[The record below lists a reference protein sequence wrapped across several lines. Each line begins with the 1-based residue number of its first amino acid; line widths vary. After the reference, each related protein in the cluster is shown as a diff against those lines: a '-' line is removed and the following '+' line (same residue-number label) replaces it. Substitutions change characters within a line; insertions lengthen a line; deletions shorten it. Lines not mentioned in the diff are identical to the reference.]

1 MESYSPDKVEKANKI
16 NTIIKSQR
24 IYQVDYCTLIQ
35 KPKKNIK
42 YSDIYQYLGEG
53 QLIDLDYIRCTLIF
67 PPINFTISRDDL
79 DHSEIL
85 SPTTKDALST
95 QSKGTSNRAGSLYGD
110 IYPSPTS
117 STMEEDY
124 FSRILDVF
132 ESDLNS
138 STQHY
143 GRSFGAFG
151 YCFDE
156 FQTDNIAQSSCKETE
171 YQKNLRQLLKELI

>member
-1 MESYSPDKVEKANKI
+1 M
-16 NTIIKSQR
+16 
-24 IYQVDYCTLIQ
+24 
-35 KPKKNIK
+35 
-42 YSDIYQYLGEG
+42 
-53 QLIDLDYIRCTLIF
+53 
-67 PPINFTISRDDL
+67 
-79 DHSEIL
+79 
-85 SPTTKDALST
+85 ST

-171 YQKNLRQLLKELI
+171 YQKNFTLYILQPVIKIISQVYNRNVK